1 MANRYIISTFL
12 VKGTTGDPT
21 GVEGLCVRNTFDNTV
36 KVYGDGAWI
45 QLYPA
50 PAPNANYLR
59 DWIEFEYRDIIA
71 GTAADYV
78 LDLKALVGYTIDS
91 AVMQVDTG
99 TLTVA
104 VKIGT
109 TAVTSISAVAVDTD
123 IDETTATGANT
134 VAAGDKVI
142 LAVSATYTGAPTL
155 IRGKLNL
162 TRT

>member
-1 MANRYIISTFL
+1 MADRYIISTFL
-12 VKGTTGDPT
+12 VKETTGDAT
-21 GVEGLCVRNTFDNTV
+21 GVEGLCQVNTYDDTV

-50 PAPNANYLR
+50 PAINDNYLK
-59 DWIEFEYRDIIA
+59 DWIEFEFRDIEA

-91 AVMQVDTG
+91 AVLQVDAG

-109 TAVTSISAVAVDTD
+109 TAVTSLSAVAADNT
-123 IDETTATGANT
+123 ITQTAATAANT
-134 VAAGDKVI
+134 VAATDKVI
-142 LAVSATYTGAPTL
+142 LAVSTTYTGAPTL